1 MEVAMSLPVRTFT
14 VMSVIEDENTSAWL
28 LLRESRYYCQTEV
41 EKVLQMEIT
50 DQEDERPDDPERL
63 KEKIWVGTWELAKRL
78 NLLLDENELDQLD
91 RIPFCV

>member
-28 LLRESRYYCQTEV
+28 LLRESRYYCQTESD
-41 EKVLQMEIT
+41 KVVKMKIPNR
-50 DQEDERPDDPERL
+50 EDERPEDPERL

-78 NLLLDENELDQLD
+78 NLFLDENELDQLD
-91 RIPFCV
+91 RVPFCV